1 MRRIIKC
8 LSVISVLLICP
19 FVKGNITHVLNMYAY
34 YNAIEQDSTQANL
47 LRYFYAE
54 IDKKYYSLQE
64 VNISELK
71 DLRHTI
77 RSSSS
82 TSKFLVTPAI
92 GDQYDYNTCTGWA
105 ICYAAAS
112 IRLYEEWLDM
122 DSALCS
128 PQYLYN
134 HHNYPLDPT
143 LPLDC
148 RNSYSDINIIGNA
161 LESEGTCSYNLMP
174 YDTTNCTS
182 SITLERQVDAMNRKF
197 DIRGIGTVNNVALF
211 KNILDHGTPIVVD
224 MFVYDS
230 FLQMWVSPTAN
241 GMWMDVDTTLHNQ
254 WRHAVCIVGYD
265 DTKSALKVMNS
276 WGTDG
281 GDNGFFWATYNVVQ
295 KGCFKRGI
303 VIKDKL
309 NDTIEGPEYLS
320 DSAWYYIHNV
330 PTGATITWSITNN
343 TSNPRYT
350 LASAQG
356 RDSMYVANRRTSL
369 NPWNP
374 LSIDN
379 ESPDGIIPPP
389 GLTHKGTLS
398 VTITCGS
405 NTYTAQKAI
414 REPSSSL
421 SMMPQL
427 TGSADEQI
435 LNLQL
440 HEADELLR
448 SEQACTLEL
457 WHSIYGR
464 MRTQV
469 VHNSNEQMIIDGL
482 PKGVYVVVLRQSGR
496 PITQTKV
503 IIN

>member
-1 MRRIIKC
+1 MRKANSLYLLLI
-8 LSVISVLLICP
+8 LSVLSISSYAQILSPRMPNNRTRDMQIPRAIYDEITP
-19 FVKGNITHVLNMYAY
+19 FSN
-34 YNAIEQDSTQANL
+34 
-47 LRYFYAE
+47 
-54 IDKKYYSLQE
+54 
-64 VNISELK
+64 
-71 DLRHTI
+71 TI
-77 RSSSS
+77 RYNYGDSI
-82 TSKFLVTPAI
+82 LGLYTPDI
-92 GDQYDYNTCTGWA
+92 GDQGSQGSCMAWA
-105 ICYAAAS
+105 FGYGCAGIQA
-112 IRLYEEWLDM
+112 YEEFQ
-122 DSALCS
+122 DSVMAKRSPSYIFNQVRVNCS
-128 PQYLYN
+128 GAYSGDVLYLLYT
-134 HHNYPLDPT
+134 HGV
-143 LPLDC
+143 C
-148 RNSYSDINIIGNA
+148 GI
-161 LESEGTCSYNLMP
+161 NLMP
-174 YDTTNCTS
+174 YNDADCDTQPD
-182 SITLERQVDAMNRKF
+182 SIQHSDAALNKSLRLKLTDST
-197 DIRGIGTVNNVALF
+197 DISEYKQYLQIGHPIGVVTHYAEDLKRVCNSPSLHGVWNSIVIHNTDSTHAL
-211 KNILDHGTPIVVD
+211 
-224 MFVYDS
+224 
-230 FLQMWVSPTAN
+230 
-241 GMWMDVDTTLHNQ
+241 
-254 WRHAVCIVGYD
+254 CIVGYD
-265 DTKSALKVMNS
+265 DHIQAFKVMNS
-276 WGTDG
+276 WGTSS
-281 GDNGFFWATYNVVQ
+281 GDNGYVWIGYNLVQ
-295 KGCFKRGI
+295 NS
-303 VIKDKL
+303 VIDEAYVFEAMGNRNL
-309 NDTIEGPEYLS
+309 LTILGPEYLS
-320 DSAWYYIHNV
+320 DSSWYYVRNLPHNIS
-330 PTGATITWSITNN
+330 ITWSITNN
-343 TSNPRYT
+343 TSNPRFT

-356 RDSMYVANRRTSL
+356 RDSMYVANRRTGL

-374 LSIDN
+374 LSIEN

-469 VHNSNEQMIIDGL
+469 AHNSNEQMIIDGL